1 VIAAALALS
10 LVAAQAGSPVE
21 ARELAAAALA
31 PAARPL
37 AQEDWENGWDDDDGD
52 DEDAPRLF
60 LTAWGGEALDE
71 GGGGHS
77 SSIVGG
83 EAAWAFRSLD
93 LGLAGYGYR
102 GLVDAREWTPVALV
116 RLAQRFRTRAGI
128 EATLALGIGAGRP
141 DGWTA
146 WYQLALGGRATFGRM
161 FVAGEISFEQYD
173 LLRLAAGL
181 GVAF

>member
-1 VIAAALALS
+1 VIGAAALALS
-10 LVAAQAGSPVE
+10 LAAAQAGPPTG
-21 ARELAAAALA
+21 ALA
-31 PAARPL
+31 PPAQAAAKL
-37 AQEDWENGWDDDDGD
+37 ALDDWESGWADDAD

-60 LTAWGGEALDE
+60 LTAWGGEALDQS
-71 GGGGHS
+71 GDGKS

-83 EAAWAFRSLD
+83 EVAWAFSALD

-102 GLVDAREWTPVALV
+102 GLVDARAWTPVALV

-141 DGWTA
+141 AGWTA
-146 WYQLALGGRATFGRM
+146 WYQLALGGRATFGPV
-161 FVAGEISFEQYD
+161 FVAGELSFEQYD